1 MGIWFVLAQ
10 PYSILQKK
18 GSFSGDQSGGR
29 AQEAGLMGA
38 PGLGLLARVGETGV
52 LNWNAGYR
60 ALADGLCSENRL
72 VSKAD
77 CACKWLNNKQLQAIN
92 RY

>member
-18 GSFSGDQSGGR
+18 GSFSGDQLGGR
-29 AQEAGLMGA
+29 AHKAGLMGV
-38 PGLGLLARVGETGV
+38 PGVGLLARVGEACV
-52 LNWNAGYR
+52 LNCNAGCK

-72 VSKAD
+72 GSGAD
-77 CACKWLNNKQLQAIN
+77 CACKLLNNKQLQATN